1 MVDQRYKESKQKEKL
16 TVARASAV
24 SLTSDMWTSINTEAY
39 LAVTCHFIDSN
50 TALHSVVLGV
60 QHFPQAHT
68 AVNLSRVTA
77 ALMSEW
83 GITDKVTCYVTDGAA
98 NMGACA
104 KELRLRHSNCVAH
117 TLNLMVKKA
126 LDQHTTLSDIR
137 TTCRRIVGYFKSST
151 IAKVY
156 SIISLLL

>member
-16 TVARASAV
+16 TVAKVSAV

-68 AVNLSRVTA
+68 AINLSQVTA
-77 ALMSEW
+77 SLMSEW
-83 GITDKVTCYVTDGAA
+83 GITDKVRCYVTDGAA

-117 TLNLMVKKA
+117 TWSKQLLI
-126 LDQHTTLSDIR
+126 TLSDIQ
-137 TTCRRIVGYFKSST
+137 TTCRRMVGYFKSST
-151 IAKVY
+151 TAKVC